1 MDEQEEEENEGNRS
15 AAVQQSIHLPLLF
28 PGGETPSRGG
38 DARSKGRGGSGG
50 GELSIFLIVSL
61 ALSLS
66 LWLLASVSLS
76 RCLSLSRGARWSV
89 ATRSGAE
96 AEAGLTGLSTLSRC
110 LRNYPHPPSEVTK
123 GFQGR
128 GSEGG
133 KGWSVCVCVCVC
145 VGGGILIFRY
155 LSVTVVLREWVKHKW
170 RREEGR
176 KEGRKEGTR
185 EGRGRGKRRTV

>member
-1 MDEQEEEENEGNRS
+1 M
-15 AAVQQSIHLPLLF
+15 
-28 PGGETPSRGG
+28 
-38 DARSKGRGGSGG
+38 
-50 GELSIFLIVSL
+50 
-61 ALSLS
+61 
-66 LWLLASVSLS
+66 
-76 RCLSLSRGARWSV
+76 

-145 VGGGILIFRY
+145 VCWGGGILIFRY
-155 LSVTVVLREWVKHKW
+155 LFVTVVLREWVKHKW

-176 KEGRKEGTR
+176 KEGGREEGEER
-185 EGRGRGKRRTV
+185 EGLSDGPVRQV